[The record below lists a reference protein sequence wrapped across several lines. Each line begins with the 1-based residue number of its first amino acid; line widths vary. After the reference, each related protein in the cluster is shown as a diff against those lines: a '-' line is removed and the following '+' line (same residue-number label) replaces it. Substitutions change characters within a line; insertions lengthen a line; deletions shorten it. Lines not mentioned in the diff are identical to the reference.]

1 MNIGIVDV
9 DGHNF
14 PNFALMKI
22 SAWHKLQ
29 GDNVEIALPMFGN
42 YDRVYQSKIFTFTP
56 DSADFDGKCEVVR
69 GGTGYDIHSRL
80 PECIEQSR
88 QWIILYILNTLS
100 RSNSFRAAVSA
111 DVRSASFMTKKVRYT
126 RSNRSNSTPTE
137 NG

>member
-22 SAWHKLQ
+22 SAWHKSQ

-56 DSADFDGKCEVVR
+56 DEQTDWQCEVVK

-80 PECIEQSR
+80 PEGR
-88 QWIILYILNTLS
+88 
-100 RSNSFRAAVSA
+100 
-111 DVRSASFMTKKVRYT
+111 D
-126 RSNRSNSTPTE
+126 
-137 NG
+137 

>member
-56 DSADFDGKCEVVR
+56 DSADFDGKCEVVVVVLA
-69 GGTGYDIHSRL
+69 TTFTADCPNALSNL
-80 PECIEQSR
+80 R

>member
-29 GDNVEIALPMFGN
+29 GDDVEIALPMFGN

-56 DSADFDGKCEVVR
+56 DSADFDGGCPWWYWLR
-69 GGTGYDIHSRL
+69 HS
-80 PECIEQSR
+80 Q
-88 QWIILYILNTLS
+88 
-100 RSNSFRAAVSA
+100 
-111 DVRSASFMTKKVRYT
+111 
-126 RSNRSNSTPTE
+126 PTARMH
-137 NG
+137 

>member
-22 SAWHKLQ
+22 SAWHKSQ
-29 GDNVEIALPMFGN
+29 GDNVEIALPLFGN

-80 PECIEQSR
+80 PETIEQSTAMDYS
-88 QWIILYILNTLS
+88 LYPQHPSLS
-100 RSNSFRAAVSA
+100 
-111 DVRSASFMTKKVRYT
+111 
-126 RSNRSNSTPTE
+126 
-137 NG
+137 